1 MGMWSKVKK
10 YERVLIVAL
19 TAVCCGLILSVALAL
34 STEGDQTAGR
44 ILPDD
49 MIQPQN
55 YRLIAKEQGG
65 FLLISGDDTDVEE
78 PTTKVVELNQD
89 GSVAQVS
96 ENPVT
101 ISAFYQRTFIRGDT
115 LFWLGMILDSQSL
128 DQWHELTILDLE
140 GESLADWDGKSNILY
155 PDRVPLETEN
165 NWIKLS
171 ADAQGNCYGIEKNSG
186 ELVQFPWQALK
197 EDDPSQKFQR
207 FLFPEDMFRYSLDE
221 VEVSADGEVYLHGI
235 DWDTQEEAIWW
246 MNANVQDGFPEDTLQ
261 RIAVGNEL
269 PFPADFISE
278 TLAVGTD
285 GKLYTIAEDHSFL
298 PLNLELETGEFVVS
312 AATVSLTN
320 SGTLLVKTNEH
331 TISEYD
337 WQNSTKLVAV
347 YDFDETVLS
356 FASNGDTLVLLH
368 SGDVYSTL
376 LLSDLAP
383 GPPIESSSNLSETS
397 FPAESANPPSEDS
410 SAPSSEIL
418 SEPAGGD
425 WQLSSGSE
433 VSSGAEEV
441 PEQIE
446 SEQFPI
452 YPENNVIYIPVG
464 TTAAQLKKAIYAG
477 SGTLEVKKANGAVF
491 SGGKVGTGMTVT
503 LWYKGNAM
511 DTVTIVVSGD
521 INGSATVN
529 SKDVELLYD
538 YLLEES
544 ILEEP
549 YFFAADWNR
558 DGTIDTLDLMGLK
571 QSLE

>member
-1 MGMWSKVKK
+1 MGIWSKIRK

-34 STEGDQTAGR
+34 SAEGNQVPGN
-44 ILPDD
+44 ILPDNV
-49 MIQPQN
+49 IRPHN

-78 PTTKVVELNQD
+78 PKTIVVQLNQD

-96 ENPVT
+96 ENSVT
-101 ISAFYQRTFIRGDT
+101 IPAFYQRAFTRENT
-115 LFWLGMILDSQSL
+115 LFWLGMTVDSQSL
-128 DQWHELTILDLE
+128 DQWHELTMLDLE

-165 NWIKLS
+165 NRIKLS
-171 ADAQGNCYGIEKNSG
+171 ADGQGNCYGIEKDSG
-186 ELVQFPWQALK
+186 ELVQFPWKTLE

-221 VEVSADGEVYLHGI
+221 VEVTADGGVYLHGV
-235 DWDTQEEAIWW
+235 DWDTQEEAVWW

-261 RIAVGNEL
+261 RISAGNEL
-269 PFPADFISE
+269 PFPADFVSE
-278 TLAVGTD
+278 ILAVGTD
-285 GKLYTIAEDHSFL
+285 GKLYTIEEDHSLL
-298 PLNLELETGEFVVS
+298 PLNLESEEEFSVS
-312 AATVSLTN
+312 PATVSITN

-337 WQNSTKLVAV
+337 WKNSTKPIAV
-347 YDFDETVLS
+347 YSFEGTVLS
-356 FASNGDTLVLLH
+356 FASNGDTLVLLR

-376 LLSDLAP
+376 SLSALSPIPP
-383 GPPIESSSNLSETS
+383 GESSSNLPETS
-397 FPAESANPPSEDS
+397 LPEESTAPPSEDS
-410 SAPSSEIL
+410 SSSEIL

-425 WQLSSGSE
+425 SESSSNSDESSE
-433 VSSGAEEV
+433 VEEA
-441 PEQIE
+441 PEKIE
-446 SEQFPI
+446 SEEFPI
-452 YPENNVIYIPVG
+452 CSEQNVIYVPVG
-464 TTAAQLKKAIYAG
+464 TTAAQLKKSIYTG

-491 SGGKVGTGMTVT
+491 SGGKVGTGMTLT
-503 LWYKGNAM
+503 LWYKGNAI

-538 YLLEES
+538 YLLGES
-544 ILEEP
+544 VFEEP

-558 DGTIDTLDLMGLK
+558 DGTIDTLDLTELK
-571 QSLE
+571 QSLG